1 MIVILGG
8 AAGLSCVFYAY
19 VLIMFAKERYSE
31 IVKRRHN
38 PLATTG
44 C

>member
-8 AAGLSCVFYAY
+8 AAGLSCAFYGY
-19 VLIMFAKERYSE
+19 VLIMFAKEWYAE
-31 IVKRRHN
+31 MAKRRHN
-38 PLATTG
+38 PLAPTG